1 MKKKILLTIPLLAIA
16 LQFVPAPAKT
26 NPPVDPTRSFDT
38 VMKPPPEVRDILRRA
53 CYDCHSDETKWPWYA
68 DVAPVSW
75 PVRKHVVDGR
85 RHLNFSQWLK
95 AGETKYTA
103 WSDFEE
109 IGISVLDKSMPIPG
123 YDLMHPEA
131 KLTQAERELIAKW
144 VDMAIGAPN

>member
-1 MKKKILLTIPLLAIA
+1 MKKKFLLTIPLLAIA

-95 AGETKYTA
+95 PGETKYSS
-103 WSDFEE
+103 WSEFEE
-109 IGISVLDKSMPIPG
+109 IGISVLDKRMPIPG

-131 KLTQAERELIAKW
+131 KLTQAERETIAKW
-144 VDMAIGAPN
+144 VDGAIGAP

>member
-1 MKKKILLTIPLLAIA
+1 MKKKFLLTLPLLAIA

-26 NPPVDPTRSFDT
+26 NPPADPARSFDT

-53 CYDCHSDETKWPWYA
+53 CYDCHSNETKWPWYA
-68 DVAPVSW
+68 DIAPVSW

-131 KLTQAERELIAKW
+131 KLTQAERELVAKW
-144 VDMAIGAPN
+144 VDTAIGAP

>member
-1 MKKKILLTIPLLAIA
+1 MKKKFLLTLPLLAIA

-95 AGETKYTA
+95 PGETKYSS
-103 WSDFEE
+103 WSEFEE
-109 IGISVLDKSMPIPG
+109 IGISVLDKRMPIPG

-131 KLTQAERELIAKW
+131 KLTQAERETIAKW
-144 VDMAIGAPN
+144 VDGAIGAP

>member
-26 NPPVDPTRSFDT
+26 NPPADPARSFDT

-53 CYDCHSDETKWPWYA
+53 CYDCHSNETKWPWYA
-68 DVAPVSW
+68 DIAPVSW

-131 KLTQAERELIAKW
+131 KLTQAERELVAKW
-144 VDMAIGAPN
+144 VDTAIGAP

>member
-1 MKKKILLTIPLLAIA
+1 MKKKFLLALPLLAIA

-26 NPPVDPTRSFDT
+26 NPPVDPARSFDT
-38 VMKPPPEVRDILRRA
+38 VMKPPPEVRDILHRA
-53 CYDCHSDETKWPWYA
+53 CYDCHSNETKWPWYA
-68 DVAPVSW
+68 DIAPVSW

-95 AGETKYTA
+95 AGETKYSD

-144 VDMAIGAPN
+144 VDTAISSPK

>member
-95 AGETKYTA
+95 AGETKYTT

-144 VDMAIGAPN
+144 VDTAIGAPN

>member
-1 MKKKILLTIPLLAIA
+1 MKKKFLLTLPLLAIA

-26 NPPVDPTRSFDT
+26 NPPVDPARSFDT

-68 DVAPVSW
+68 DIAPVSW

-95 AGETKYTA
+95 PGETKYSS
-103 WSDFEE
+103 WSEFEE
-109 IGISVLDKSMPIPG
+109 IGISVLDKRMPIPG

-131 KLTQAERELIAKW
+131 KLTQAERETIAKW
-144 VDMAIGAPN
+144 VDGAIGAP

>member
-144 VDMAIGAPN
+144 VDTAIGAPN